1 MVSHDPQSEIPR
13 VSRNLWRGAFR
24 GLPYV
29 SQEKSPTGAVQK
41 TSMFSGKTALLGI
54 VSWKLTECSQIIEHR
69 YLEES
74 AICRALFGLLLNVN
88 PLVLSLHG

>member
-1 MVSHDPQSEIPR
+1 
-13 VSRNLWRGAFR
+13 
-24 GLPYV
+24 
-29 SQEKSPTGAVQK
+29 
-41 TSMFSGKTALLGI
+41 MFSGKTALLGI
-54 VSWKLTECSQIIEHR
+54 VSWMLTECSQIIEHW

>member
-1 MVSHDPQSEIPR
+1 M
-13 VSRNLWRGAFR
+13 GAFR

-29 SQEKSPTGAVQK
+29 SQVKSPTGAVRK

-54 VSWKLTECSQIIEHR
+54 VSWRRTKCSQIIEHR

-74 AICRALFGLLLNVN
+74 AICCALFGLLLDVN